1 MSVIKTGYNYNVEQN
16 RKEEK
21 DYLLSEKT
29 GKDGTTELVEEVV
42 DYKKI
47 QETNGTVEMWDTQ
60 KMRDAGINLK
70 SITPRTQTNTKLEG
84 AEKVVDNAKEVIKK
98 IEKEIK

>member
-1 MSVIKTGYNYNVEQN
+1 MSVIKTGYNFNVEQN

-21 DYLLSEKT
+21 DYLLREKT
-29 GKDGTTELVEEVV
+29 SKDGSTELVEQVV

-60 KMRDAGINLK
+60 KMLDAGVNLK
-70 SITPRTQTNTKLEG
+70 SITPRTQDNNRLEG
-84 AEKVVDNAKEVIKK
+84 ESKAVENAQQIIKQ

>member
-16 RKEEK
+16 KKEEK
-21 DYLLSEKT
+21 DFLLREKT
-29 GKDGTTELVEEVV
+29 GKDGSTELVEEVV

-60 KMRDAGINLK
+60 MLRDAGVNLK
-70 SITPRTQTNTKLEG
+70 SITPRTQANTMLEG
-84 AEKVVDNAKEVIKK
+84 ETKAVENAKEIINQ
-98 IEKEIK
+98 IEKEVK

>member
-1 MSVIKTGYNYNVEQN
+1 MSVIKTGYNFNVEQN

-21 DYLLSEKT
+21 DYLLREKT
-29 GKDGTTELVEEVV
+29 GKDGATELVEQVV
-42 DYKKI
+42 NYKKI

-60 KMRDAGINLK
+60 AMKDAGVNLK
-70 SITPRTQTNTKLEG
+70 AITPRTQANTRLEG
-84 AEKVVDNAKEVIKK
+84 ENKAVENAQQIINQ